1 MSVPI
6 LLDLANSR
14 RVTNL
19 GLKNKDGVDIRDVWK
34 TGIKSYLGMS
44 FEGFPNCF
52 MIYSPHG
59 MSELFPCDALTFPA
73 PTALSNG
80 PTIIEAQADMI
91 MDTIKKLEA
100 EKIKS
105 INPTDA
111 AQEEWV
117 DMVDKYSHATLFPLT
132 NSWWTGGNIP
142 GKKVQMLTYVMGIEQ
157 YEAQCRGL
165 MDEFKGFDVQ
175 REVDVAA

>member
-1 MSVPI
+1 MLT
-6 LLDLANSR
+6 LL
-14 RVTNL
+14 
-19 GLKNKDGVDIRDVWK
+19 
-34 TGIKSYLGMS
+34 
-44 FEGFPNCF
+44 
-52 MIYSPHG
+52 
-59 MSELFPCDALTFPA
+59 A

-100 EKIKS
+100 ENIKS
-105 INPTDA
+105 INPTDS

-142 GKKVQMLTYVMGIEQ
+142 GKKVQMLTYVLGIQQ
-157 YEAQCRGL
+157 YEAQCREK
-165 MDEFKGFDVQ
+165 MEQFEGFEVQ
-175 REVDVAA
+175 REVNVAG